1 MFSFPHN
8 LRDKSERDEMVAMK
22 KVETKN
28 DPVWN
33 KDRQDNIAVLMT
45 IPLSISLTLATLY
58 VR

>member
-28 DPVWN
+28 DPV
-33 KDRQDNIAVLMT
+33 
-45 IPLSISLTLATLY
+45 
-58 VR
+58 